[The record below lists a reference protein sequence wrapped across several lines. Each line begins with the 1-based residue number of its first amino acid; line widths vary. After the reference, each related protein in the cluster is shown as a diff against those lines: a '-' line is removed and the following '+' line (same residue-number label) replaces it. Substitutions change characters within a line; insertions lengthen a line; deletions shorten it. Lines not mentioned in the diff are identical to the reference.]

1 MSKLK
6 SCLIALGL
14 LGGGNSVIAQTWE
27 DYTSK
32 IVNPSFESD
41 EASSNLKTGTPWG
54 TGTGWTITPSSQPA
68 NSQSGIANASTTI
81 QGIANSFSPADGDK
95 YMYIRCNWQ
104 ASTEF
109 KVTQTLPASS
119 GFPKGTYRLSCS
131 VANFSSNYYSSTY
144 RLSLS
149 DGTNTAS
156 NTFFYSKK
164 AWNTMSIVFFK
175 PDDATDLTMEAYMKP
190 GASGDT
196 QHYCLLVDNFK
207 LEYLSDTELENAS
220 ESNPYDFTAAI
231 SNANIYNENKE
242 SCPKG
247 WSCPA
252 HTAGNSKYT
261 ENTGDTQLE
270 GWHGSSS
277 TMNVHYTQ
285 TLSNLPNGKYIVK
298 ANVHDSN
305 DTGAVLYASSG
316 SNTVTGDM
324 AKDYAVVPTDVI
336 SVTDKTLTIGIK
348 GENIGGTWMTGD
360 DFQVFYVGIDL
371 SALQTAYSTLQSEA
385 EALLTNAAYENV
397 IGSERTA
404 LEAAKGVTPE
414 EKKTALETAIS
425 NLQAA
430 MNTFKAAKTSY
441 DEFVAE
447 RTYATEKF
455 EVTDVALPTSADDA
469 VRLTNT
475 LNVAEYNYVKDK
487 YTVAIKVGS
496 EWTTNNISSN
506 KGQHWSGNSTTTYD
520 DQWSSSTWTG
530 SKTLQLTLPA
540 GSYILKASGRKVPNA
555 QLALK
560 VSVEDS
566 ELGSVSNFP
575 NTNVGKG
582 IATDGSANFSDD
594 AAYANGNNGYGW
606 QWRFVPFT
614 IGADDTAVK
623 ISVEA
628 SGDGGAWISIGD
640 YELFAI
646 PNVATATMEYEQVL
660 TEAQNTSDT
669 YPAVTGEELTD
680 LNAKI
685 SADKGET
692 AESITAATASLRNA
706 MATLIDAN
714 SAYESFNEA
723 KSLTVIETLPY
734 ASSEKYTAM
743 VTAASVE
750 SASSKADAEA
760 KTADIL
766 RTRRDYVES
775 NGIAEGVE
783 GAVDYTSSMPVTVAG
798 DAMPSISYAELRV
811 NSGQGATDS
820 KGNTTT
826 YYFDT
831 NNTFYGSTK
840 LTAHLTQTVTGLPTG
855 EYLLTVQA
863 RGSSNLKSLTLT
875 AGSVSKT
882 LNVQSQV
889 GVYGNWWDDY
899 SLVTTVDK
907 SGQLTVKISGET
919 NSNSSWFG
927 FNDFRLVK
935 IANLD
940 AVTLDESVDN
950 TVTAGLADVTL
961 KRTIVADVWNT
972 LVLPFNMTNDEVLSV
987 FGADA
992 QVAAFSNTDG
1002 ENVNFDT
1009 TTEGIKAN
1017 VPVLLKAAAG
1027 TEYTFDGYTLV
1038 EGTPVAKGTMY
1049 DFVGNYSA
1057 KYNLADGE
1065 YMLSGSKFW
1074 KNDGAKNY
1082 HVKGFRAY
1090 LSPKT
1095 PEAAAKSLNLVID
1108 GTTTGLK
1115 LNTVTGEVEGESYN
1129 LAGQRVADSYKGL
1142 VIKNGKKVIRR

>member
-1 MSKLK
+1 MFD
-6 SCLIALGL
+6 CPRPV
-14 LGGGNSVIAQTWE
+14 GGGNSVIAQTWE

-95 YMYIRCNWQ
+95 YMYIGCNWQ

-190 GASGDT
+190 GESGDT

-207 LEYLSDTELENAS
+207 LEYLSDTELWNAS

-397 IGSERTA
+397 KGSERTA
-404 LEAAKGVTPE
+404 LKAAKGVTPE
-414 EKKTALETAIS
+414 EKKTALVTAIS

-520 DQWSSSTWTG
+520 DKWSSSAWTG

-614 IGADDTAVK
+614 IDADDTAVK

-628 SGDGGAWISIGD
+628 SGDGGAWISICD

-660 TEAQNTSDT
+660 TEAQNTPDS
-669 YPAVTGEELTD
+669 YPTVTGEELTD

-692 AESITAATASLRNA
+692 VESITAATASLRNA

-714 SAYESFNEA
+714 SAYVSFNDA

-734 ASSEKYTAM
+734 ASSDKYTAM
-743 VTAASVE
+743 VTAANVE

-766 RTRRDYVES
+766 RTRRAYVES
-775 NGIAEGVE
+775 NGKAEGVE
-783 GAVDYTSSMPVTVAG
+783 GAVDCTASVVNADFSDELNGWDSSQGGGTLGAPDGQTWTNADGSAG
-798 DAMPSISYAELRV
+798 
-811 NSGQGATDS
+811 GH
-820 KGNTTT
+820 
-826 YYFDT
+826 YYDYWNGT
-831 NNTFYGSTK
+831 ANNQHGS
-840 LTAHLTQTVTGLPTG
+840 QTVTGLKPGKYIVTLKARAQSDFNLYLMINGNKVVDINEIGNTG
-855 EYLLTVQA
+855 GVFGNGWNDYTAEFIVD
-863 RGSSNLKSLTLT
+863 K
-875 AGSVSKT
+875 AGSV
-882 LNVQSQV
+882 
-889 GVYGNWWDDY
+889 
-899 SLVTTVDK
+899 
-907 SGQLTVKISGET
+907 KIEVANTPS
-919 NSNSSWFG
+919 SNQAGWFG
-927 FNDFRLVK
+927 FGDVRLVRL
-935 IANLD
+935 AL
-940 AVTLDESVDN
+940 TLDESTDN
-950 TVTAGLADVTL
+950 TITNGLANVIL
-961 KRTIVADVWNT
+961 KRNIVADVWNT
-972 LVLPFNMTNDEVLSV
+972 LVLPFNMTNDEVVSV
-987 FGADA
+987 FGEGA
-992 QVAAFSNTDG
+992 QVAKFSNTED

-1009 TTEGIKAN
+1009 TTEGITAN

-1027 TEYTFDGYTLV
+1027 TEYAFNGYTLV
-1038 EGTPVAKGTMY
+1038 EGTPKVEGTQY
-1049 DFVGNYSA
+1049 DFVGNYNA